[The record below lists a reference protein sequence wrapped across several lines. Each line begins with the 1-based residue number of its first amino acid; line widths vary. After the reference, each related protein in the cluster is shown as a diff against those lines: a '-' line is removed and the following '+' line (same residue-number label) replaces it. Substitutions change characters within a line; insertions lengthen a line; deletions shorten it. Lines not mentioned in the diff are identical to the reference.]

1 MYKLLVFCILIFVVS
16 LFSLQFIEKYS
27 EENNIL
33 VKNRNFII
41 PFTTIF
47 SFFVGCYAI
56 SNIIN
61 QDNKHE
67 KYYGIYYLIF
77 IAIVFLYVNI
87 NFLNKE
93 KMTDYIKGK
102 KYSSFGSILSI
113 GIGALLFGFL
123 DNFGMKLGIEA
134 LDDMFILL
142 FLGPFSIT
150 NQYKQHQKNIYKNIG
165 IINEWAN
172 KDWRRMI
179 NQCMRYESEIINNK
193 KLSGLAN
200 AIQKFGSKKLDIPES
215 ILKDTQST
223 NEYVD
228 NIRRKYDIIHDSK
241 AMLGNTF
248 SNVIAALLGGAILNI
263 FVYLTIYDDSNTG
276 DKSINQNYFVRNREN
291 FMPLIEMVFI
301 FIGCIIPIFLHIAM
315 EKSEY
320 VSIRSWYVIIFVAI
334 LMISMMYIS
343 YRNIE
348 PMTYEDKINSI
359 VSNLRFSMKRSD
371 LSTPKEKEIYE
382 KCENFISSLKQ
393 QPKITQ
399 I

>member
-47 SFFVGCYAI
+47 SFFVGCYAV

-61 QDNKHE
+61 QENKHE
-67 KYYGIYYLIF
+67 KYYGIFYLIF
-77 IAIVFLYVNI
+77 IAIVFLYVNM

-263 FVYLTIYDDSNTG
+263 FVYLTIYDDTNTG
-276 DKSINQNYFVRNREN
+276 DKSINKNYFVRNREN

-371 LSTPKEKEIYE
+371 LSTSKEKEIYE
-382 KCENFISSLKQ
+382 KCENFISTLKQ
-393 QPKITQ
+393 QP
-399 I
+399 

>member
-263 FVYLTIYDDSNTG
+263 FVYLTIYDDTNTG
-276 DKSINQNYFVRNREN
+276 DKSINKNYFVRNREN

-371 LSTPKEKEIYE
+371 LSTSKEKEIYE
-382 KCENFISSLKQ
+382 KCENFISTLKQ
-393 QPKITQ
+393 QP
-399 I
+399 

>member
-27 EENNIL
+27 EENNVLIQ
-33 VKNRNFII
+33 NRNFII

-47 SFFVGCYAI
+47 SFFIGCYAI

-61 QDNKHE
+61 QGNKHE

-87 NFLNKE
+87 NFLSKE

-179 NQCMRYESEIINNK
+179 NQCMRYETEIINNK

-382 KCENFISSLKQ
+382 KCENFISNLKQ
-393 QPKITQ
+393 QP
-399 I
+399 

>member
-16 LFSLQFIEKYS
+16 LFSLQFIEKYR

-47 SFFVGCYAI
+47 SFFVGCYAV

-67 KYYGIYYLIF
+67 KYYGIYYLVF

-102 KYSSFGSILSI
+102 KYSAFGSILSI

-142 FLGPFSIT
+142 FLGPFSI
-150 NQYKQHQKNIYKNIG
+150 NYRYKNYQKNIYKNIG
-165 IINEWAN
+165 IINEWVN
-172 KDWRRMI
+172 KDWRRMV
-179 NQCMRYESEIINNK
+179 NQCMRYENEIMNNK
-193 KLSGLAN
+193 ELSGLAN

-215 ILKDTQST
+215 ILKDTQCT
-223 NEYVD
+223 NDYVD

-241 AMLGNTF
+241 AMLGNAF

-263 FVYLTIYDDSNTG
+263 FIYLTIYDDTNTG

-291 FMPLIEMVFI
+291 FMPLVEMVFI

-320 VSIRSWYVIIFVAI
+320 VSIRSWYVIIFVAV

-343 YRNIE
+343 YRNIQ
-348 PMTYEDKINSI
+348 PMTYDDKINSI
-359 VSNLRFSMKRSD
+359 VSSLRFSMKRSD

-382 KCENFISSLKQ
+382 KCENFISNLKNY
-393 QPKITQ
+393 K
-399 I
+399 

>member
-16 LFSLQFIEKYS
+16 LFSLQILEKYK

-33 VKNRNFII
+33 IQNRNFII
-41 PFTTIF
+41 PVTTIF
-47 SFFVGCYAI
+47 SFFIGCYAI
-56 SNIIN
+56 SSIIN
-61 QDNKHE
+61 QNNKHE

-77 IAIVFLYVNI
+77 IAIIFLYVNM

-150 NQYKQHQKNIYKNIG
+150 NQYKEHHKNIYKNIG
-165 IINEWAN
+165 IMNEWVN

-179 NQCMRYESEIINNK
+179 NQCMRYETEIINNK
-193 KLSGLAN
+193 KLIGLAN

-215 ILKDTQST
+215 ILKQTQST

-263 FVYLTIYDDSNTG
+263 FVYLTIYDDTNTG

-320 VSIRSWYVIIFVAI
+320 VSIRSWYVIIIVAV
-334 LMISMMYIS
+334 LMITMMYIS
-343 YRNIE
+343 YINVQS
-348 PMTYEDKINSI
+348 MTYEDKINSI
-359 VSNLRFSMKRSD
+359 VSNLRFSMKRTD

-382 KCENFISSLKQ
+382 KCENFISNLKQ
-393 QPKITQ
+393 LP
-399 I
+399 

>member
-172 KDWRRMI
+172 KDWRRMV

-382 KCENFISSLKQ
+382 KCENFISNLKQ
-393 QPKITQ
+393 QP
-399 I
+399 

>member
-47 SFFVGCYAI
+47 SFFVGCYAV

-93 KMTDYIKGK
+93 KMTHYIKGK

-172 KDWRRMI
+172 KDWRRMV

-263 FVYLTIYDDSNTG
+263 FIYLTIYDDSNTG

-371 LSTPKEKEIYE
+371 LSTSKEKEIYE
-382 KCENFISSLKQ
+382 KCENFISTLKQ
-393 QPKITQ
+393 QP
-399 I
+399 

>member
-172 KDWRRMI
+172 KDWRRMV

-263 FVYLTIYDDSNTG
+263 FIYLTIYDDSNTG

-343 YRNIE
+343 YKNIE

-382 KCENFISSLKQ
+382 KCENFITNLKQ
-393 QPKITQ
+393 QP
-399 I
+399 

>member
-142 FLGPFSIT
+142 FLGPFSMT

-179 NQCMRYESEIINNK
+179 NQCMRYESEIIHNK

>member
-1 MYKLLVFCILIFVVS
+1 MYKLLVLCILIFVVS
-16 LFSLQFIEKYS
+16 LFSLQMMEKYS

-33 VKNRNFII
+33 IQNRNFII
-41 PFTTIF
+41 PVTTIF
-47 SFFVGCYAI
+47 SFFIGCYAI
-56 SNIIN
+56 SSIIN
-61 QDNKHE
+61 QNNKHE

-77 IAIVFLYVNI
+77 IAIVFLYVNM

-150 NQYKQHQKNIYKNIG
+150 NQYKEHHKNIYKNIG
-165 IINEWAN
+165 IMNEWVN

-179 NQCMRYESEIINNK
+179 NQCMRYENEIMNNK

-215 ILKDTQST
+215 ILKQTQST

-241 AMLGNTF
+241 SMLGNTF

-263 FVYLTIYDDSNTG
+263 FVYLTIYDDTNTG

-320 VSIRSWYVIIFVAI
+320 VSIRSWYVIIIVAV
-334 LMISMMYIS
+334 LMITMMYIS
-343 YRNIE
+343 YINIE
-348 PMTYEDKINSI
+348 SMTYEDKINSI
-359 VSNLRFSMKRSD
+359 VSNLRFSMKRTD

-382 KCENFISSLKQ
+382 KCENFISNLKQ
-393 QPKITQ
+393 PP
-399 I
+399 

>member
-382 KCENFISSLKQ
+382 KCENFISNLKQ
-393 QPKITQ
+393 KP
-399 I
+399 

>member
-263 FVYLTIYDDSNTG
+263 FVYLTIYDDTNTG
-276 DKSINQNYFVRNREN
+276 DKSINKNYFVRNREN

-343 YRNIE
+343 YRNVE
-348 PMTYEDKINSI
+348 SMTYEDKINSI

-382 KCENFISSLKQ
+382 KCENFISTLKQ
-393 QPKITQ
+393 QP
-399 I
+399 

>member
-1 MYKLLVFCILIFVVS
+1 MYKLLVLCILIFVVS

-61 QDNKHE
+61 QGNKHE

-77 IAIVFLYVNI
+77 IAIVFLYVNM

-93 KMTDYIKGK
+93 KMTEYIKGK

-150 NQYKQHQKNIYKNIG
+150 NQYKEHHKNIYKNIG
-165 IINEWAN
+165 IINEWVN

-179 NQCMRYESEIINNK
+179 NQCMRYETEIINNK

-215 ILKDTQST
+215 ILKHTQST

-320 VSIRSWYVIIFVAI
+320 VSIRSWYVIILVAI
-334 LMISMMYIS
+334 LMITMMYIS
-343 YRNIE
+343 YINIE
-348 PMTYEDKINSI
+348 SMTYEDKINSI

-382 KCENFISSLKQ
+382 KCENFISNLKRQ
-393 QPKITQ
+393 T
-399 I
+399 

>member
-16 LFSLQFIEKYS
+16 LFSLQFIEKYG

-47 SFFVGCYAI
+47 SFFVGCYAV

-172 KDWRRMI
+172 RDWRRMV

-263 FVYLTIYDDSNTG
+263 FVYLTIYDDTNTG
-276 DKSINQNYFVRNREN
+276 DKSINKNYFVRNREN

-371 LSTPKEKEIYE
+371 LSTSKEKEIYE
-382 KCENFISSLKQ
+382 KCENFISTLKQ
-393 QPKITQ
+393 QP
-399 I
+399 

>member
-16 LFSLQFIEKYS
+16 LFSLQILEKYK

-33 VKNRNFII
+33 IQNRNFII
-41 PFTTIF
+41 PVTTIF
-47 SFFVGCYAI
+47 SFFIGCYAI
-56 SNIIN
+56 SSIIN
-61 QDNKHE
+61 QNNKHE

-77 IAIVFLYVNI
+77 IAIIFLYVNM

-150 NQYKQHQKNIYKNIG
+150 NQYKEHNKNIYKNIG
-165 IINEWAN
+165 IMNEWVN

-179 NQCMRYESEIINNK
+179 NQCMRYETEIMNNK

-215 ILKDTQST
+215 ILKHTQST

-241 AMLGNTF
+241 SMLGNTF

-263 FVYLTIYDDSNTG
+263 FVYLTIYDDTNTG

-320 VSIRSWYVIIFVAI
+320 VSIRSWYVIIIVAV
-334 LMISMMYIS
+334 LMIAMMYIS
-343 YRNIE
+343 YINVE
-348 PMTYEDKINSI
+348 SMTYEDKINSI
-359 VSNLRFSMKRSD
+359 ISNLRFSMKRTD

-382 KCENFISSLKQ
+382 KCENFISNLKQ
-393 QPKITQ
+393 PP
-399 I
+399 

>member
-47 SFFVGCYAI
+47 SFFVGCYAV

-172 KDWRRMI
+172 KDWRRMV

-263 FVYLTIYDDSNTG
+263 FVYLTIYDDTNTG

-371 LSTPKEKEIYE
+371 LSTPKEREIYE
-382 KCENFISSLKQ
+382 KCENFISNLKK
-393 QPKITQ
+393 QP
-399 I
+399 

>member
-47 SFFVGCYAI
+47 SFFVGCYSI

-172 KDWRRMI
+172 KDWRRMV

-382 KCENFISSLKQ
+382 KCENFISNLK
-393 QPKITQ
+393 
-399 I
+399 

>member
-47 SFFVGCYAI
+47 SFFVGCYAV

-172 KDWRRMI
+172 KDWRRMV

-382 KCENFISSLKQ
+382 KCENFISNLKQ
-393 QPKITQ
+393 QP
-399 I
+399 

>member
-263 FVYLTIYDDSNTG
+263 FVYLTIYDDTNTG

-301 FIGCIIPIFLHIAM
+301 FTGCIIPIFLHIAM

-359 VSNLRFSMKRSD
+359 VSNLRFSIKRSD

-382 KCENFISSLKQ
+382 KCENFISNLKQ
-393 QPKITQ
+393 QP
-399 I
+399 

>member
-16 LFSLQFIEKYS
+16 LFSLQFIEKYG

-47 SFFVGCYAI
+47 SFFVGCYAV

-77 IAIVFLYVNI
+77 IAIIFLYVNI

-165 IINEWAN
+165 IINEWSN
-172 KDWRRMI
+172 KDWRRMV

-263 FVYLTIYDDSNTG
+263 FIYLTIYDDTNTG
-276 DKSINQNYFVRNREN
+276 DKSINKNYFVRNREN

-371 LSTPKEKEIYE
+371 LSTSKEKEIYE
-382 KCENFISSLKQ
+382 KCENFISTLKQ
-393 QPKITQ
+393 QP
-399 I
+399 

>member
-47 SFFVGCYAI
+47 SFFVGCYSI

-172 KDWRRMI
+172 KDWRRMV

-382 KCENFISSLKQ
+382 KCENFISNLKQ
-393 QPKITQ
+393 QP
-399 I
+399 

>member
-1 MYKLLVFCILIFVVS
+1 MYKLLVLCILIFVVS
-16 LFSLQFIEKYS
+16 LFSLQFMEKYS

-33 VKNRNFII
+33 IQNRNFII
-41 PFTTIF
+41 PVTTIF
-47 SFFVGCYAI
+47 SFFIGCYAI
-56 SNIIN
+56 SSIIN
-61 QDNKHE
+61 QNNKHE

-113 GIGALLFGFL
+113 GIGSLLFGFL

-150 NQYKQHQKNIYKNIG
+150 NQYKEHNKNIYKNIG
-165 IINEWAN
+165 IMNEWVN

-179 NQCMRYESEIINNK
+179 NQCMRYETEIMNNK

-215 ILKDTQST
+215 ILKQTQST

-241 AMLGNTF
+241 SMLGNTF

-263 FVYLTIYDDSNTG
+263 FVYLTIYDDTNTG

-320 VSIRSWYVIIFVAI
+320 VSIRSWYVIIIVAV
-334 LMISMMYIS
+334 LMITMMYIS
-343 YRNIE
+343 YINIE
-348 PMTYEDKINSI
+348 SMTYEDKINSI
-359 VSNLRFSMKRSD
+359 VSNLRFSMKRTD

-382 KCENFISSLKQ
+382 KCENFISNLKQ
-393 QPKITQ
+393 PP
-399 I
+399 

>member
-47 SFFVGCYAI
+47 SFFVGCYAV

-172 KDWRRMI
+172 KDWRRMV

-393 QPKITQ
+393 QP
-399 I
+399 

>member
-1 MYKLLVFCILIFVVS
+1 
-16 LFSLQFIEKYS
+16 
-27 EENNIL
+27 
-33 VKNRNFII
+33 
-41 PFTTIF
+41 
-47 SFFVGCYAI
+47 
-56 SNIIN
+56 
-61 QDNKHE
+61 
-67 KYYGIYYLIF
+67 
-77 IAIVFLYVNI
+77 
-87 NFLNKE
+87 
-93 KMTDYIKGK
+93 
-102 KYSSFGSILSI
+102 
-113 GIGALLFGFL
+113 
-123 DNFGMKLGIEA
+123 MKLGIEA

-172 KDWRRMI
+172 KDWRRMV

-263 FVYLTIYDDSNTG
+263 FIYLTIYDDSNTG

-371 LSTPKEKEIYE
+371 LSTSKEKEIYE
-382 KCENFISSLKQ
+382 KCENFISTLKQ
-393 QPKITQ
+393 QP
-399 I
+399 

>member
-16 LFSLQFIEKYS
+16 LFSLQFIEKYG

-47 SFFVGCYAI
+47 SFFVGCYAV

-172 KDWRRMI
+172 KDWRRMV

-263 FVYLTIYDDSNTG
+263 FIYLTIYDDTNTG

-371 LSTPKEKEIYE
+371 LSTSKEKEIYE
-382 KCENFISSLKQ
+382 KCENFISTLKQ
-393 QPKITQ
+393 QP
-399 I
+399 